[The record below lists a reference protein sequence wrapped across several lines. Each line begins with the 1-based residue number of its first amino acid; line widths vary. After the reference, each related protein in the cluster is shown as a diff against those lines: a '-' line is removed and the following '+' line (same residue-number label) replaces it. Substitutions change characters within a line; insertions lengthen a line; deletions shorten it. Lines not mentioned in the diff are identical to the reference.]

1 MQGVQRNTTDPRK
14 GKGLVVSGGFDGTRG
29 MVADLERFGLTPAD
43 IDARH
48 LTHLDLEAYGIA
60 TSVVG
65 YRIPYYDWEGNPH
78 KHSRIRALPRPGE
91 EGDGTFIR
99 TTKDSTRVYFPPAFA
114 ESTSRTF
121 SISKDNVFGGAEDSF
136 LPLFVV
142 DDERMAA
149 HILKVH
155 RYRAVAL
162 QGVSGWNTQFG
173 LAEGFQEL
181 CEMAVQD
188 GHTLVLWLG
197 DQSDKNVQ
205 REVANIAMEM
215 KFLGVPF
222 SRLRQYLGDSLKEAA
237 LHDTLT
243 SSAAFPRHPNIRRYI
258 TAKIED
264 AQRLDR
270 KDQQQVALAILSDM
284 ESRGFRIRSTT
295 TGDYYY
301 FNRTTKELM
310 SAKLAVSGRELMENS
325 DFMTSIYRAYGLSL
339 QDRPILSWF
348 STQFM
353 SEEPIARTKSY
364 RVMMCDPRQ
373 ENSFAI
379 QVGNSHFVHF
389 EPGRKAKIRENGDSG
404 ILFESDAVRPLDL
417 KRLQDE
423 MDRARVHPEGA
434 MPFWWKDVVDDLRLQ
449 RDSQFK
455 TFISLLYY
463 VSPWLKGWRKVQL
476 PIEVITGEAGTG
488 KSSIFLLRS
497 GILTGIM
504 KAGRLPIDLREWSAK
519 VVSTNGLLLFDNVH
533 LANKSTKQMLSDEIC
548 RLITEPEP
556 TIEMRQL
563 YKTAEIA
570 EFPVQC
576 TFGITSI
583 ENVFTNIDFV
593 SRAIMFQ
600 LERPY
605 SEGGDV
611 LFDSWVDRK
620 LVDKGGR
627 EAWLAHHIVVLE
639 RFFQEVE
646 KSWSNGYQ
654 SKIRLINFEQTVRIM
669 ANVFGIDASWLPGL
683 LRENAR
689 ASAVSVDWVLEGLL
703 RFADERRLRGDA
715 PKEFTA
721 QDIED
726 WSNASEDFDR
736 NAVLT
741 SSRKIGRYIANH
753 RTVVRQTAGIVMLPA
768 ARGAKYIL
776 ELNPDV
782 KTTARDT
789 EAPADVSASKRRTDR
804 KAGRRSAWDEDR
816 GPTGRGDT

>member
-1 MQGVQRNTTDPRK
+1 VQRNTTGSRN
-14 GKGLVVSGGFDGTRG
+14 GVGGSVVSGSFDGTRG
-29 MVADLERFGLTPAD
+29 MVADLERFGLTPSD

-48 LTHLDLEAYGIA
+48 LTHLDLEAYGI
-60 TSVVG
+60 SSGVVG
-65 YRIPYYDWEGNPH
+65 YRIPYYDWEGTPH
-78 KHSRIRALPRPGE
+78 KHSRIRALPRAGE
-91 EGDGTFIR
+91 DGDGTFIR
-99 TTKDSTRVYFPPAFA
+99 TTKDSTRVYFPPSFA
-114 ESTSRTF
+114 ETKSRTF
-121 SISKDNVFGGAEDSF
+121 SISKDNVFGGAADTF

-149 HILKVH
+149 HIIKVH
-155 RYRAVAL
+155 QYRAVAL

-173 LAEGFQEL
+173 LAEGFREL
-181 CEMAVQD
+181 CEMATQEA
-188 GHTLVLWLG
+188 HTIMLWLG

-205 REVANIAMEM
+205 REVANIGMEM

-222 SRLRQYLGDSLKEAA
+222 SRLRQYLGTTLKEAS
-237 LHDTLT
+237 LRDTLT
-243 SSAAFPRHPNIRRYI
+243 STAAFPRHPNIRRYI
-258 TAKIED
+258 TDKIEG
-264 AQRLDR
+264 AQKLDR
-270 KDQQQVALAILSDM
+270 KDQQQLGLAILSDM

-301 FNRTTKELM
+301 FNRDTKELM
-310 SAKLAVSGRELMENS
+310 SAKLAVNGRELMENS
-325 DFMTSIYRAYGLSL
+325 DFMSSIYKAYGLSA
-339 QDRPILSWF
+339 QDKPILGWL

-353 SEEPIARTKSY
+353 AEEPIAKTRSY

-373 ENSFAI
+373 DNTFAI
-379 QVGNSHFVHF
+379 QVGNANFIHF
-389 EPGRKAKIRENGDSG
+389 EPGRKAKVKENGDSG
-404 ILFESDAVRPLDL
+404 ILFEKDAVRPLDL
-417 KRLQDE
+417 AKLQKE
-423 MDRARVHPEGA
+423 MESARENPA
-434 MPFWWKDVVDDLRLQ
+434 DLMPFWWKDVVNDVRLQ

-455 TFISLLYY
+455 TFIALLYY
-463 VSPWLKGWRKVQL
+463 ISPWLKGWRKVQL

-497 GILTGIM
+497 GILTGVM

-605 SEGGDV
+605 NEGGDV
-611 LFDSWVDRK
+611 LFDSWIDRK
-620 LVDKGGR
+620 LSDKGGR

-639 RFFQEVE
+639 RFFAEVE
-646 KSWSNGYQ
+646 KSWDNGYQ
-654 SKIRLINFEQTVRIM
+654 SKIRLINFEQTIRIM
-669 ANVFGIDASWLPGL
+669 GKVFGLDTEWLPKL
-683 LRENAR
+683 LQDNAR
-689 ASAVSVDWVLEGLL
+689 TSAVSVDWVLEGLA
-703 RFADERRLRGDA
+703 RFAESRRQRGDA
-715 PKEFTA
+715 PKEFVA

-726 WSNASEDFDR
+726 WANASEDFDR
-736 NAVLT
+736 NSVLT
-741 SSRKIGRYIANH
+741 SSRKIGRYISNH

-768 ARGAKYIL
+768 VRGARYIL
-776 ELNPDV
+776 EVTPDV
-782 KTTARDT
+782 KTNTTKHQDSSRIKT
-789 EAPADVSASKRRTDR
+789 GRKSK
-804 KAGRRSAWDEDR
+804 SAWDQE
-816 GPTGRGDT
+816 